1 MRRTSSLMGDEEP
14 TTSFIRPGS
23 IVDANPDDVKEE
35 MMQMGQA
42 IIQEDNSGFFRKDS
56 EVNRF

>member
-1 MRRTSSLMGDEEP
+1 MGDEEP